1 MQSQEIGADLIS
13 ALGNRE
19 RQQYIKPEDHTD
31 SDIEDVM
38 EDVCVLQCLFHL
50 YYVLLTLESA

>member
-1 MQSQEIGADLIS
+1 MS

-38 EDVCVLQCLFHL
+38 EAVRVLQCLFHL
-50 YYVLLTLESA
+50 YYVLLTLESAW